1 MLGIVLAGGG
11 AKGSYEIGV
20 WKALRKLGIKF
31 DIVTGTSVG
40 ALNGTMMVTGEY
52 KNAVKVWENL
62 NYSNIISDVDTD
74 KKFNF
79 VKYYGKNIVK
89 NGANIQP
96 LEELLERVIDED
108 KFFKSKINFG
118 LVTYNI
124 SKLEPRKVIKKDIKK
139 GELKKYIVASSSIY
153 PFFKKKK
160 IDGQNYIDGGYCDN
174 VPINLAIELGA
185 TEIIAVDLKAI
196 GITKKVKD
204 KNVKITYITPNNDI
218 GNILKFEKE
227 MARRNIR
234 YGFNDT
240 LKVFKKLD
248 GKMYTFKKNN
258 LRKNYLNYGSKYFEI
273 LFNLFPKEYERF
285 KTDGDKQVHFNKIIE
300 ECGNLLELEDSVIYS
315 RFKFNRLLRKKLLDV
330 DVIDYESKVKK
341 LLSILNKKEIVKY
354 FYSILDKN
362 NQKLSKYDLFL
373 HDEVLMAIYL
383 YVIK

>member
-20 WKALRKLGIKF
+20 WKALRKLGIKY

-40 ALNGTMMVTGEY
+40 ALNGTMMVTGAY
-52 KNAVKVWENL
+52 RDAVKVWENI

-96 LEELLERVIDED
+96 LEELLEKVIDED

-248 GKMYTFKKNN
+248 GKMFSFKKNN
-258 LRKNYLNYGSKYFEI
+258 LRKNYLNYGSEYFEI
-273 LFNLFPKEYERF
+273 LFNLFPKEYEKF
-285 KTDGDKQVHFNKIIE
+285 KIDEDKQMHFNKITE
-300 ECGNLLELEDSVIYS
+300 ECGNLLELDDSAIYS
-315 RFKFNRLLRKKLLDV
+315 RFKYNRSLRKKLLDV

-341 LLSILNKKEIVKY
+341 LLSVLNKKEIVKY

-362 NQKLSKYDLFL
+362 SQKLSKYDLFL